1 MSISLKSI
9 FSEKQ
14 KKSANNSGASKMR
27 KILSKLS
34 GAFMLPISVMS
45 IAGLLLGIG
54 AAIANNAES
63 YDVVKGI
70 TEVNIHLKRFG
81 SFIQMLGEPVFAALP
96 LLFAAAFV
104 IAFTD
109 EAGVA
114 VFSAI
119 IGFLV
124 FIAIQ
129 SVFISDVE
137 NDTVKKVVEKV
148 IDTKSLGIDEKKD
161 LTAEI
166 IKKILD
172 AKKNEISTELIKK
185 VKETKG
191 VQILFS
197 GAGRDPEGLSRLVG
211 SSLGFRSLQTSVFGG
226 IAVGLTVQF
235 LYNRFH
241 TIQLPQMI
249 SFFGGKRFVS
259 LITIPAM
266 ALLAFVFLIFWPWVG
281 IALNLFGASL
291 AKVPF
296 GIESF
301 IFGYIERS
309 LIPFGLHHVFYAPL
323 WYSQAG
329 GDAGA
334 TITEWALK
342 EGIEVV
348 SKGAGDFEVV
358 KKAGAINPIEP
369 GESLKTLLIDIAK
382 NKDKFVGDSTASTYL
397 LRFANTIDYTKD
409 GKEFSIPLFKF
420 LENNGFKVGRFA
432 DGKFSGMMFGLPAA
446 AAAMI
451 MAAPKENRKV
461 ASGTVIP
468 AAATSFVT
476 GVTEPIEFTFLFLSP
491 LLFWGFHALM
501 MAFSFMF
508 ANLAGVHVP
517 MVFSGGVLDLLIYG
531 AIPVQKGTNFWW
543 VLVVGLAYAPIYYF
557 VFLFFIKWKNLETP
571 GRGENTKLFTKSDY
585 LARKDQSKGKNVDP
599 QVLAIV
605 QGYGGID
612 NITIFNNCASRLRYD
627 VKDLSL
633 VDEQKLKSAGVVAI
647 KVEGQHHVQAILGPI
662 AEQMNAKINSQ
673 RELIKSL
680 SESEINEILQ
690 NKPKKVQISVENQ
703 CNCGET
709 CDCNTPHEVFAP
721 ATGELIE
728 LAQVND
734 GVFSESKLGQ
744 GFAIRI
750 GKAGKKDIFSPITGQ
765 VRMVFAT
772 KHALGFS
779 SLDGKTQILMHIG
792 VDTVELEGH
801 GIEVFVDAGQEIQAG
816 DKVAT
821 VDLDYLTN
829 SGITNTDVIV
839 VVLHESKQKDFK
851 FAIEPQRIDF
861 LPLLVGKSEN
871 SSIDSKT
878 NNENN

>member
-54 AAIANNAES
+54 AAIANNGDA
-63 YDVVKGI
+63 YF
-70 TEVNIHLKRFG
+70 HLKRFG
-81 SFIQMLGEPVFAALP
+81 LFIQMLGEPVFAALP

-114 VFSAI
+114 VFSTVV
-119 IGFLV
+119 GFLV
-124 FIAIQ
+124 FVAIQ
-129 SVFISDVE
+129 SVFISDV
-137 NDTVKKVVEKV
+137 KV
-148 IDTKSLGIDEKKD
+148 DGKD
-161 LTAEI
+161 
-166 IKKILD
+166 
-172 AKKNEISTELIKK
+172 
-185 VKETKG
+185 G
-191 VQILFS
+191 VTILFG
-197 GAGRDPEGLSRLVG
+197 GAGRDPVGLTRLVG
-211 SSLGFRSLQTSVFGG
+211 GSLGFRSLQTSVFGG

-281 IALNLFGASL
+281 IVLNLFGASL

-334 TITEWALK
+334 TITDWALK
-342 EGIEVV
+342 EGIEVTSKVTNNETVYEVV
-348 SKGAGDFEVV
+348 SKGTTIA
-358 KKAGAINPIEP
+358 
-369 GESLKTLLIDIAK
+369 GESLKTILIDIAK

-397 LRFANTIDYTKD
+397 LGFANTIDYTKD

-690 NKPKKVQISVENQ
+690 NKPKKVQISFENQ

-750 GKAGKKDIFSPITGQ
+750 GKTGKKDIFSPITGQ